1 LTVRDIQDAAD
12 LFSGVYQKTRGLD
25 GYVSLEVNP
34 KLAYNAHRTVEEAR
48 RLYEKVNRP
57 NLMLKVPATDEGFKA
72 VSKLTSLGL
81 NVNVT
86 LIFSLEQYISTAQA
100 YIEGISRLIEGGGQ
114 PGTVRSVASVFVSRI
129 DSVVDKMLDKE
140 LKEHKDHK
148 TIAEL
153 TSLKGTAAVAN
164 SQIIYGKFIEMFSD
178 EKFTKLK
185 KRGANSQRVLWGSTS
200 TKNPIYSDV
209 KYVTDLIGRDTV
221 NTIPENTLLAFL
233 DHGEVKEALTTGTS
247 SAEDTIRDLKSF
259 GIDVN
264 RICMKLLEDGIASF
278 EKSFDSLLETIEK
291 KSERL
296 QV

>member
-1 LTVRDIQDAAD
+1 
-12 LFSGVYQKTRGLD
+12 
-25 GYVSLEVNP
+25 
-34 KLAYNAHRTVEEAR
+34 
-48 RLYEKVNRP
+48 
-57 NLMLKVPATDEGFKA
+57 
-72 VSKLTSLGL
+72 
-81 NVNVT
+81 
-86 LIFSLEQYISTAQA
+86 
-100 YIEGISRLIEGGGQ
+100 
-114 PGTVRSVASVFVSRI
+114 
-129 DSVVDKMLDKE
+129 
-140 LKEHKDHK
+140 
-148 TIAEL
+148 
-153 TSLKGTAAVAN
+153 
-164 SQIIYGKFIEMFSD
+164 MFSD